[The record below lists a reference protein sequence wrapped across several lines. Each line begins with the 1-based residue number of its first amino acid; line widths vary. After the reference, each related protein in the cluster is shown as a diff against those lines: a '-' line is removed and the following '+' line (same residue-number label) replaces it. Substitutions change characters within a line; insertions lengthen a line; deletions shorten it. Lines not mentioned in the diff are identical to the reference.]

1 MTNQQLSSCEY
12 SDFHIVYYKSGS
24 KETLT
29 ARLPKETGY
38 ALMCRRAAAMAPGLM
53 AQAVHPDDVKAL
65 ILNTHS
71 L

>member
-1 MTNQQLSSCEY
+1 MNTQDQSSALVN
-12 SDFHIVYYKSGS
+12 FHIVYYKNGG

-29 ARLPKETGY
+29 SRLPKEYGY
-38 ALMCRRAAAMAPGLM
+38 EIMRKRAAAMAPGLM